1 MRIGSLLSGA
11 DLAAQHHLLQA
22 FARSQRANTRLATMI
37 RINRGSDDPAGLIA
51 MEQLE
56 AELTAIRA
64 ASDNAA
70 RAGGVVHVADAALGE
85 VNGLLSSIRANVVQ
99 AAGGGLSD
107 AEIDAKQI
115 EVDAALEAVDRIGS
129 YTSFNGQKLLDGDRL
144 TFNFSPDAADPVT
157 LDMPNVN
164 TSALGG
170 AGGLLSDLASGG
182 PASLQSGNLAEAIDV
197 LDAAGA
203 QILDARAR
211 LGAFEK
217 HTIESTARVLGGME
231 RNLASA
237 KSLIGDAD
245 VAEET
250 SRRTAAAVMVQA
262 AVSTV
267 ALAGQR
273 HRGIGRLLG

>member
-1 MRIGSLLSGA
+1 MRIGSQLSGA
-11 DLAAQHHLLQA
+11 DLAAQHHLMQA
-22 FARSQRANTRLATMI
+22 FARSQLANTRLATMI
-37 RINRGSDDPAGLIA
+37 RINQASDDPAGLIA

-70 RAGGVVHVADAALGE
+70 RAGGVVQVADAALGE
-85 VNGLLSSIRANVVQ
+85 VNGLLNSIRGHVVQ

-115 EVDAALEAVDRIGS
+115 EVDAALEAIDRIGS
-129 YTSFNGQKLLDGDRL
+129 YTSFNGRKLLEGDSL

-157 LDMPNVN
+157 LEMPNVN

-182 PASLQSGNLAEAIDV
+182 SASLTSGNLAEAIDV
-197 LDAAGA
+197 LDAAGG

-217 HTIESTARVLGGME
+217 YTLESTARVLGSME
-231 RNLASA
+231 VNLASA
-237 KSLIGDAD
+237 RSLIGDAD

-250 SRRTAAAVMVQA
+250 SRRTAAGIMVQA
-262 AVSTV
+262 AVSTM

-273 HRGIGRLLG
+273 HRWIGRLLG